1 MFISHFV
8 WRYDRTVTGVL
19 FSPTHRRLGGL
30 DSGYWRNCGRSMY
43 YRNNMEETALRY
55 TIALAHIFRYRL
67 RKNRQLLDHYGSA
80 EEVWKHLDEKGMKEA
95 LKIADNELH
104 FIHQH
109 QISTYFY
116 KDDNYPFRLRECPDA
131 PILLYG
137 KGNLNFNTG
146 QMISVV
152 GTRSATERGKEL
164 TRRLILDL
172 GQQLPNAT
180 IISGLAYG
188 IDVAAHRAALE
199 AGLPTIIIPG
209 HGLDRIYPA
218 LHRNVAVAALEK
230 GGLLTEYPSGTEPDR
245 QNFVAR
251 DRIIAGMADAVV
263 VVESKEK
270 GGSLITARMACD
282 YNRELFAFPGRPN
295 DEYSCGCNILIKDQQ
310 AALIQN
316 ADDLVRAMKW
326 ESDIHPKAIQTEI
339 EGLSENLDE
348 IETKLLYILREQ
360 EDGIHI
366 NNLVMETALPYSQ
379 VSSSLMMLEVYG
391 WVKSL
396 PGGMFRAVK

>member
-8 WRYDRTVTGVL
+8 WRYDRTITGVL

-30 DSGYWRNCGRSMY
+30 DSGYWRNCARSMY

-137 KGNLNFNTG
+137 KGNLNFNTS

-263 VVESKEK
+263 VIESALK
-270 GGSLITARMACD
+270 GGSLITADLANN
-282 YNRELFAFPGRPN
+282 YNRDVFAYPGRVM
-295 DEYSCGCNILIKDQQ
+295 DIFCQGCNYLIRTNRAHLMESVTNLRYVMRWDVPQKAEERQTSIFREFTNEEKMIMDCFGDSSIVS
-310 AALIQN
+310 L
-316 ADDLVRAMKW
+316 DDIIVKTELPTTKIASLLLNLEFDGLLMAM
-326 ESDIHPKAIQTEI
+326 
-339 EGLSENLDE
+339 
-348 IETKLLYILREQ
+348 
-360 EDGIHI
+360 
-366 NNLVMETALPYSQ
+366 
-379 VSSSLMMLEVYG
+379 
-391 WVKSL
+391 
-396 PGGMFRAVK
+396 PGKRYQRG